1 MTGATGKT
9 GKAVALA
16 LLRRGV
22 SVMCHSG
29 SKQRRDELETH
40 GLATASHLRDGAD
53 CGMWIVGKYDQLVN
67 QVMPLSAVACVF
79 AVPNPVNP
87 VSRSDVMVYAGATMQ
102 IDESRLKGQRANL
115 KLLRQEIYAC
125 NAATL
130 LLASGSKQFDDLGE
144 VDPLTLEAYLE
155 GAESIG
161 ITLKPL
167 EDLHS
172 KGR

>member
-1 MTGATGKT
+1 
-9 GKAVALA
+9 
-16 LLRRGV
+16 
-22 SVMCHSG
+22 
-29 SKQRRDELETH
+29 
-40 GLATASHLRDGAD
+40 
-53 CGMWIVGKYDQLVN
+53 
-67 QVMPLSAVACVF
+67 MPPSAVACVF

-87 VSRSDVMVYAGATMQ
+87 VSRSDVMVYDGATMQ

-144 VDPLTLEAYLE
+144 VDPLTLEGYLE